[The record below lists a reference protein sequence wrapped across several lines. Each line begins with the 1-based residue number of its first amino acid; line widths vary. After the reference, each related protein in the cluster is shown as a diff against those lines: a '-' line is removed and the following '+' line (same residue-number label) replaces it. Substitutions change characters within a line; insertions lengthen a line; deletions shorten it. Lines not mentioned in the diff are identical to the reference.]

1 MNSKNVKA
9 FNTRRG
15 TETKF
20 IFKKTITIRSHSD
33 QKLHKSC
40 LQQKIK
46 VV

>member
-1 MNSKNVKA
+1 MNSKDVKA
-9 FNTRRG
+9 FNVDAG
-15 TETKF
+15 QKPDF
-20 IFKKTITIRSHSD
+20 IFEKTITIRSHSD